1 MNAMALSLLVPLSAA
16 VGYAMFGWRPATR
29 HLAAAA
35 GTLLLAGAL
44 LAWAVGFNPHQA
56 IFVAALA
63 GVALAV
69 GIMLPRNVAD
79 EMTDRKIGA
88 KAARW
93 VAALTMGVVTLLV
106 VAVTMTDLGLSWLSL
121 AAVFPVVGM
130 LMTYQRQPTGT
141 ASAFGL
147 MRAVAAPVSTGLVT
161 VVALWVFGGSGWVMV
176 PLGVVLIAFTVHAP
190 VGLARLGVMSHLPP
204 AGAIVVFTGVPIAA
218 IAVVLRW
225 SGQAAI
231 ALSVSGVR
239 SMLVVA
245 GMLTLAAAVAAM
257 LWSRDLRSLL
267 GYLAATGGGF
277 ALLLSSAGPEAAEL
291 VAVFV
296 GTFGIVV
303 TSLIVATADVI
314 GVIGSSN
321 MRLVAGWWERSRRH
335 AGVMVVALAA
345 SAGIPA
351 VALWFSR
358 LGQWGVLPPAMVA
371 VSAMACAVVVTGRR
385 LVQPGPH
392 PHLAVADSGGSGGQL
407 TGLPV
412 TTACVVLAV
421 LVAVVA
427 IPWLG

>member
-1 MNAMALSLLVPLSAA
+1 
-16 VGYAMFGWRPATR
+16 
-29 HLAAAA
+29 
-35 GTLLLAGAL
+35 
-44 LAWAVGFNPHQA
+44 
-56 IFVAALA
+56 
-63 GVALAV
+63 
-69 GIMLPRNVAD
+69 MLPRNVAD

-130 LMTYQRQPTGT
+130 LMTYQRPTDRHRLCVRSDESRG
-141 ASAFGL
+141 
-147 MRAVAAPVSTGLVT
+147 RAVSTGLVT

-267 GYLAATGGGF
+267 GYLAAT
-277 ALLLSSAGPEAAEL
+277 
-291 VAVFV
+291 
-296 GTFGIVV
+296 
-303 TSLIVATADVI
+303 
-314 GVIGSSN
+314 
-321 MRLVAGWWERSRRH
+321 
-335 AGVMVVALAA
+335 
-345 SAGIPA
+345 
-351 VALWFSR
+351 
-358 LGQWGVLPPAMVA
+358 
-371 VSAMACAVVVTGRR
+371 AVVSRSCCRR
-385 LVQPGPH
+385 PAPRPQSWWPCLWEHSASSSPR
-392 PHLAVADSGGSGGQL
+392 
-407 TGLPV
+407 
-412 TTACVVLAV
+412 
-421 LVAVVA
+421 
-427 IPWLG
+427 